1 MKDAE
6 AEMQVKHFNGGNRT
20 QTEHTT
26 TGDAGTRWSL
36 IQSEVQRRWVIKNNP
51 EPEREPRDKD
61 WNRTDADS
69 NRITHKGHQ
78 TTIWQT

>member
-36 IQSEVQRRWVIKNNP
+36 IQSEVQRR
-51 EPEREPRDKD
+51 
-61 WNRTDADS
+61 
-69 NRITHKGHQ
+69 
-78 TTIWQT
+78 